1 MERDWSARGVGNSL
15 RATIRGAFIT
25 GVAVIVPLLITV
37 IVLAIA
43 AQYVFTYLD
52 LLSDGVLGISQ
63 GTELTIPVGNLG
75 GVTVNREDLIELV
88 TPVVLLALIF
98 VVGLFVNS
106 TRFGSIAI
114 DYFDAAIAAIPG
126 VGSVYESFRQMS
138 DVMLEDDTQNFRDVK
153 LVEFPHEGAYTL
165 GFVTTETPDALR
177 EPAGHSRMLTLFLPL
192 APNPVMGG
200 HLVHMPEEKVMN
212 VDMTVEEGIRAVVTS
227 GVAVSSGTGGT
238 TGLSEA
244 EMRELASVEHADQR
258 LRPDVDS
265 PDVRRTGD
273 VDGSRSDEWDR
284 QVSPERSKTPTDI
297 ARRTRAQ
304 RDDEADDVDGS
315 PDGRPPDS
323 LYGQDEASVTPARE
337 AGRYDPETDGT
348 DRTPASAADRDEE
361 LREAEER
368 RPEAE
373 ADRADEDRDGERR
386 RPAELADRDPDLREG
401 TEQPPATATRSDADR
416 EGTGTPPAEISDR
429 GDLEAARDEDD
440 PDESDDDTL
449 GTDDVEERT
458 DENGDEAQ

>member
-1 MERDWSARGVGNSL
+1 MERDWSAREVGDSL

-25 GVAVIVPLLITV
+25 GVAVIVPLLITA

-52 LLSDGVLGISQ
+52 LLSDGVLGISR

-88 TPVVLLALIF
+88 SPVVLLAVIF

-227 GVAVSSGTGGT
+227 GVAVSSGSGGSA
-238 TGLSEA
+238 GLSEE
-244 EMRELASVEHADQR
+244 EMRELASVEHADQK
-258 LRPDVDS
+258 LNPGADS
-265 PDVRRTGD
+265 PDVRRTEDVEGD
-273 VDGSRSDEWDR
+273 RSDEWDR
-284 QVSPERSKTPTDI
+284 QVTPERSKTPTDI

-304 RDDEADDVDGS
+304 RDDADDADD
-315 PDGRPPDS
+315 PEEDRRHDS
-323 LYGQDEASVTPARE
+323 LYGRDETTVTPARE

-348 DRTPASAADRDEE
+348 DRPPASAADRDEE
-361 LREAEER
+361 LRETEDR
-368 RPEAE
+368 RPEAV
-373 ADRADEDRDGERR
+373 ADRDEELREEERQ

-401 TEQPPATATRSDADR
+401 TERPPAKATRTDAER
-416 EGTGTPPAEISDR
+416 EGTATPPAEIADR
-429 GDLEAARDEDD
+429 SDLESTRDCSG
-440 PDESDDDTL
+440 ESDDDSL
-449 GTDDVEERT
+449 GEDGTHESDDDSE
-458 DENGDEAQ
+458 DEAR